1 MYAKKGR
8 TMRRQKLQD
17 GFTLIELM
25 ITVVIIAIL
34 ASIAW
39 PSYTEYLKRSR
50 RSDAQQVLLAIA
62 NKQQQYMLDAR
73 TYTDVLGSAGLN
85 ITQQGWDCSVN
96 SGKTC
101 ANGYY
106 DVTATPGAGPPPTFA
121 ISGVPKTASAQNG
134 DGTLNYASTGSKSRM
149 VGGVD
154 KGW

>member
-1 MYAKKGR
+1 
-8 TMRRQKLQD
+8 MRRQKQQ

-25 ITVVIIAIL
+25 TTVAIIGVL
-34 ASIAW
+34 AAIAW

-50 RSDAQQVLLAIA
+50 RSDAQQVVLSIA
-62 NKQQQYMLDAR
+62 NKQQQYLLDAR

-85 ITQQGWDCSVN
+85 ISQQGWDCSVN

-101 ANGYY
+101 SNPYY
-106 DVTATPGAGPPPTFA
+106 DVTVTPAAGPPPTFA
-121 ISGVPKTASAQNG
+121 IVGAPKTASAQNG
-134 DGTLNYASTGSKSRM
+134 DGTLNYASTGTKSRI